1 MFISKLEE
9 NGSQVN
15 GGKRDMSENTISN
28 PVGVPNEFVNIDQWI
43 CWREEERDGKPTKI
57 PVTPGTGAFASST
70 DPKTWTDFET
80 AFKYNQSAEA
90 DGLGFVFSE
99 DDPFVGID
107 LDDCRDPEM
116 GHVDEDA
123 REIVNRLDSYTE
135 VSPSGT
141 GFHVLIEG
149 ELPEGRNRKGTVE
162 MYDSSRFFTM
172 TGDSVDIVSQTVNSR
187 QDALAEVHR
196 EYVQQ
201 PAMDGKQVS
210 GVGNN
215 AQETPATD
223 VNPADEEL
231 IERARNAANGEKFGR
246 LWDGDIS
253 SYESQ
258 SEADMALCSLLAF
271 WTGGDPM
278 WMDQLFRQSQ
288 LIRPKWDE
296 QHFANGDTYGER
308 TIERAI
314 SGVSDFYEP
323 SESDVRT
330 EPSKQSSATQS
341 SDGPTRTT
349 QTEAD
354 EQSSSRERAYL
365 KEQNKVL
372 TAKLEQQEATIEQQQ
387 ERIESL
393 EAELA
398 ALRSSSGAAEIS
410 NEQPPDQH
418 PATSD
423 ETDESS
429 VWDRMKRLVEK

>member
-1 MFISKLEE
+1 MNEE
-9 NGSQVN
+9 SLKQANLPRRLV
-15 GGKRDMSENTISN
+15 E
-28 PVGVPNEFVNIDQWI
+28 VDQWL
-43 CWREEERDGKPTKI
+43 CWKEEKRDGKPTKI
-57 PVTPGTGAFASST
+57 PITPGTGAFASST
-70 DPKTWTDFET
+70 DADTWTN
-80 AFKYNQSAEA
+80 FKAAVEYARSDEA
-90 DGLGFVFSE
+90 DGLGFVFTA

-107 LDDCRDPEM
+107 LDDCRDPAT

-172 TGDSVDIVSQTVNSR
+172 TGDRVNVAPQTVNSR

-196 EYVQQ
+196 KYVQQ
-201 PAMDGKQVS
+201 PAMDGEQAS
-210 GVGNN
+210 GVGTDTE
-215 AQETPATD
+215 ETPATD
-223 VNPADEEL
+223 VDLADEEL
-231 IERARNAANGEKFGR
+231 IERARNAANGEKFDR

-253 SYESQ
+253 AYESQ

-271 WTGGDPM
+271 WTGGDAM
-278 WMDQLFRQSQ
+278 WMDQLFRQSE

-323 SESDVRT
+323 SESNART
-330 EPSKQSSATQS
+330 ESSRQSSTTQS
-341 SDGPTRTT
+341 SDRPTKAT
-349 QTEAD
+349 QTKTD

-372 TAKLEQQEATIEQQQ
+372 TAKLKQQEATIEQQQ

-398 ALRSSSGAAEIS
+398 ALQSSSGSAEITG
-410 NEQPPDQH
+410 EQPSDQQL
-418 PATSD
+418 ATSD